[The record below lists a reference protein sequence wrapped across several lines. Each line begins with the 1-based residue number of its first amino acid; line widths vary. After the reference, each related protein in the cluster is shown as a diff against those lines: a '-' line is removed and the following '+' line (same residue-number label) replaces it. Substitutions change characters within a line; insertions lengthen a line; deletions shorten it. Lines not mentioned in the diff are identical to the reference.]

1 MLSMVAPAVAIAC
14 RSYFQYRP
22 SWVTVIHI
30 ARIELIQRRL
40 EKWSRSLEDEMRAY
54 VVIVADEL
62 GWTMQGFAIDIA

>member
-1 MLSMVAPAVAIAC
+1 M
-14 RSYFQYRP
+14 
-22 SWVTVIHI
+22 IHI